1 MKNRVM
7 VMVLSVVFPA
17 LIAAFGP
24 TVFANERELVNA
36 PKFTV
41 GDTWEYKT
49 LFGGYTSTIVSAD
62 GETYA
67 ITLSYE
73 PKARFYQNQHLV
85 IQKVEGDLI
94 RDPRIFIGWK
104 YLDFPMAPK
113 KKFSYR
119 VNGTVATFSIDVEV
133 VKWETIKVPAGT
145 FKALR
150 IESCWRNESSGWY
163 DCGMTHWYSPEA
175 KTFIKRQTPSSWTP
189 VLRNS
194 DFELINFSIK

>member
-1 MKNRVM
+1 MRHRIAT
-7 VMVLSVVFPA
+7 MVLSATLSVLAIVYGQTTLA
-17 LIAAFGP
+17 DEI
-24 TVFANERELVNA
+24 ELVNA

-49 LFGGYTSTIVSAD
+49 LFGGYTSDVAGTN
-62 GETYA
+62 GETTI

-73 PKARFYQNQHLV
+73 PKARFYLNQHLV
-85 IQKVEGDLI
+85 IQKAEGDI
-94 RDPRIFIGWK
+94 TRDQRIFIGWK

-133 VKWETIKVPAGT
+133 VKWETVKVPAGT

-175 KTFIKRQTPSSWTP
+175 KAFIKRQTPSSWTP

-194 DFELINFSIK
+194 DFELKNFSVK

>member
-1 MKNRVM
+1 
-7 VMVLSVVFPA
+7 
-17 LIAAFGP
+17 
-24 TVFANERELVNA
+24 
-36 PKFTV
+36 
-41 GDTWEYKT
+41 
-49 LFGGYTSTIVSAD
+49 
-62 GETYA
+62 
-67 ITLSYE
+67 
-73 PKARFYQNQHLV
+73 
-85 IQKVEGDLI
+85 
-94 RDPRIFIGWK
+94 
-104 YLDFPMAPK
+104 MAPK

-194 DFELINFSIK
+194 DFELKNFSVK